1 MTKPRILIDADA
13 CPRQAL
19 RIAQALGEEMDW
31 PCVTYASYNH
41 QLSSDHHVV
50 VDAGPQAVDLRLVNE
65 ARAGDIVVTQDIGLA
80 ALILGK
86 RAFALTPQGK
96 IFAPEQI
103 AFHLEERNE
112 KARFRRG
119 GGRTRGPAPRTVQ
132 DDQRFQ
138 EALRSIMRGG
148 DHAECLR
155 IKDHN

>member
-19 RIAQALGEEMDW
+19 LIAQALGEELGW

-41 QLSSDHHVV
+41 QLNSDNHVV
-50 VDAGPQAVDLRLVNE
+50 VDAGPQAVDLRLTNE

-86 RAFALTPQGK
+86 RARALTPQGK
-96 IFAPEQI
+96 IFDPEQI
-103 AFHLEERNE
+103 DFDLEERNV

-119 GGRTRGPAPRTVQ
+119 GGRTRGPAARTAQ
-132 DDQRFQ
+132 DDLRFQ
-138 EALRSIMRGG
+138 EALRLLMMKGE
-148 DHAECLR
+148 HEECNR
-155 IKDHN
+155 RKDRD